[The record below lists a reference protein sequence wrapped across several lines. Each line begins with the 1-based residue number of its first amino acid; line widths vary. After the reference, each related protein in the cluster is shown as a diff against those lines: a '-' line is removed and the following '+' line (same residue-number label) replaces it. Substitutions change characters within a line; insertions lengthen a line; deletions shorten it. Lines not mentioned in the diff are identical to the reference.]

1 MVLGLLAQVSSTLVC
16 ALHRVIDLKLVEQ
29 WRWMMHVHDLLDF
42 GLLLAFDSEL
52 LPGEILVVRT
62 CKRGFF
68 VSSGLCL
75 LACDVRYDYWLLHC
89 HCHCDQHHN
98 HHHH

>member
-1 MVLGLLAQVSSTLVC
+1 MC